1 MNWCAIYE
9 ILAASSSCSHGFGWA
24 VSRANAV
31 GDAKVL
37 TIKVLLMNGKT
48 GKPISDEAPNILFEG
63 FKYQDNPKTNRN
75 GEIVLTV
82 HSSQLM
88 VLPNLYADCR
98 LKGDSTAAYS
108 VKYSVEEIIKTGIVS
123 ENVCGKHRVNP
134 IPGVLVLYARPRTVV
149 ERTRL

>member
-1 MNWCAIYE
+1 MKSLLLVL
-9 ILAASSSCSHGFGWA
+9 LAATALVGPCHAQST
-24 VSRANAV
+24 V
-31 GDAKVL
+31 GDTKVP
-37 TIKVLLMNGKT
+37 TIKVLIMNGKT
-48 GKPISDEAPNILFEG
+48 GKPITDEAPNILFEG
-63 FKYQDNPKTNRN
+63 FKYQDNPQTNKS

-82 HSSQLM
+82 RSPQLR

-98 LKGDSTAAYS
+98 LKGNSTAPYN

-149 ERTRL
+149 ERMRL

>member
-1 MNWCAIYE
+1 
-9 ILAASSSCSHGFGWA
+9 
-24 VSRANAV
+24 
-31 GDAKVL
+31 VL
-37 TIKVLLMNGKT
+37 IMNGKT
-48 GKPISDEAPNILFEG
+48 GKPITDEAPNILFEG
-63 FKYQDNPKTNRN
+63 FKYQDNPQTNKN

-82 HSSQLM
+82 RSPQLM

-98 LKGDSTAAYS
+98 LRGDSTAAYN

-149 ERTRL
+149 DRMRL